1 MAGTA
6 RQTQFQ
12 HSHFLRKRVNYN
24 DAGVATGVLVGTLP
38 AGAIITSVKVL
49 IATAFNAGTT
59 NVMNVGT
66 TTTGGEVG
74 ATGDILA
81 GAAGQKAPTAYTSLG
96 AMASDTD
103 IWASYTQTGTA
114 ATAGVAYVIVFF
126 VPNNDL

>member
-1 MAGTA
+1 MTGIA
-6 RQTQFQ
+6 RQTQLQ
-12 HSHFLRKRVNYN
+12 QVHYLRKRVNYN
-24 DAGVATGVLVGTLP
+24 DAGVATGVYVGTLP
-38 AGAIITSVKVL
+38 AGAIITSLKVL

-81 GAAGQKAPTAYTSLG
+81 GAAGQKSPTAYTSLG
-96 AMASDTD
+96 VMAADTD

-114 ATAGVAYVIVFF
+114 GTAGIAYVIVAF